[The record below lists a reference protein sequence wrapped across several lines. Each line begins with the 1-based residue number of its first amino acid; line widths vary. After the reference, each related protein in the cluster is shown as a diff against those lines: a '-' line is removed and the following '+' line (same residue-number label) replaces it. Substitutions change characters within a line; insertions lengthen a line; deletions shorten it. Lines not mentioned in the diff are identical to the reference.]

1 MHIGSAEALTDAYG
15 RASANVREAMV
26 ALSPNVTQALAL
38 LNRGGQNPLYGPI
51 PALQTL
57 ANDLRTEQQDVAWRV
72 DWLVSTDAQPLG
84 LDGRVRG
91 FIPADLETAFQLHRL
106 TPEQIETAE
115 RLMSDG
121 ISFTDAVA
129 AAQTDDPDAALDD
142 LRLAELN
149 DAIDNWNGT
158 DNDPILDALLRER
171 REVEARIAERDQLEA
186 IDQLRL
192 DSISG
197 TAEALGIPEDYAEVL
212 IDALGLEPGEIIVG
226 FGGID
231 VSREDIRQLIESTP
245 AEYQFAGFME
255 ALQSTAVTESQ
266 LLELQASETSAT
278 HAYLAWVSGDAIDE
292 NDLADHNLVFETLG
306 HEDLG
311 TWRVIRNEHGIAIA
325 AWYEAAGHAN
335 AIDNMT
341 LAESTAFY
349 RRVVSTGADET
360 YQDLLDSGDYGET
373 NAAAFAF
380 MKTGDADHAD
390 DVRLGAWPGNYTG
403 AVYESAVTD
412 PHVWL
417 DGIGLI
423 PLVGEW
429 ADAVNAGL
437 YLIEGDY
444 TNAGISTAAL
454 IPFIGSLGPA
464 RRVADDLGGELI
476 QSVQVAETG
485 QVIHTIQ
492 RADGTIV
499 NVVQITDGQIL
510 GGPSTLV
517 RGVDGAE
524 TGARQVDEFP
534 DGPPS
539 NAANQPSLADDL
551 AHQEAASAFDEA
563 GNLRPEIIAKS
574 TDIIPG
580 NELGN
585 PAVIAALTSDGSDIS
600 DWAKWTTSTI
610 SSPSGDF
617 KVHFY
622 RNVVTGEVNTAIDY
636 KIVFNARG
644 SR

>member
-1 MHIGSAEALTDAYG
+1 MSNVRMHIDSAEALTDAYG
-15 RASANVREAMV
+15 RASASVREAMV
-26 ALSPNVTQALAL
+26 ALSPNVTEALAL

-57 ANDLRTEQQDVAWRV
+57 TNDLTTEQQDVAWRV

-149 DAIDNWNGT
+149 DAINNWNGT

-266 LLELQASETSAT
+266 LLELQASETSAM

-292 NDLADHNLVFETLG
+292 NDLADHNLVFETVG

-380 MKTGDADHAD
+380 MRTGDADHAD

-499 NVVQITDGQIL
+499 NVVQIADGDIL

-517 RGVDGAE
+517 RTPQPTSTVWDSVTTTDANWPGTTVPRSFRLAVDDGTEVWIHPNATKHLEERVRNGGAL
-524 TGARQVDEFP
+524 
-534 DGPPS
+534 GPITSQSQILSLQQALSEANSRGISIGRIERVGGWELQFNIRPS
-539 NAANQPSLADDL
+539 DDL
-551 AHQEAASAFDEA
+551 IVVNH
-563 GNLRPEIIAKS
+563 
-574 TDIIPG
+574 
-580 NELGN
+580 
-585 PAVIAALTSDGSDIS
+585 ALYVG
-600 DWAKWTTSTI
+600 
-610 SSPSGDF
+610 
-617 KVHFY
+617 
-622 RNVVTGEVNTAIDY
+622 
-636 KIVFNARG
+636 
-644 SR
+644 